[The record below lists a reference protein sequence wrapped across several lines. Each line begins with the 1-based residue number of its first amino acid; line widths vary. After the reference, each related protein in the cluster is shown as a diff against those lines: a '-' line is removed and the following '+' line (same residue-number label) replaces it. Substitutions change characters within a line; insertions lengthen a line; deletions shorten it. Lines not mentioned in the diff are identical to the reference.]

1 MAKEQIINEK
11 YWKYEGENRI
21 GKAIAELTGKILK
34 ELCEMEPEFEQA
46 IRQSDKSFTDC
57 IDAVSFT
64 ISRSGHTSDFDVFKK
79 AVKFYFPGATINY
92 HVSINMSGE
101 VEAEAAKKKPYK
113 KPELIEAPPAPEPEK
128 KKNFGFDLDDLLDF

>member
-1 MAKEQIINEK
+1 MNSNQIINEK
-11 YWKYEGENRI
+11 YWEYEGKNRI

-46 IRQSDKSFTDC
+46 IRQSDKTYTEC
-57 IDAVSFT
+57 IDT
-64 ISRSGHTSDFDVFKK
+64 ISNTIRGNISDFELFGR
-79 AVKFYFPGATINY
+79 AVKFYFPGATISY

-113 KPELIEAPPAPEPEK
+113 KPELLEAPPAPEPEK
-128 KKNFGFDLDDLLDF
+128 KKNFGFDIDDILDF